1 MATSC
6 HFIFKSCLL
15 LLTLQTLFR
24 YHLAKPFAVFPYSC
38 ETHSFVRKG
47 GPCGRVSNFLCFALF
62 IYLIIYIYIFFFS
75 LKICTQ
81 IYIYIY
87 IYLFILYIRTR
98 ISTSCTSLVQT
109 YHFNLQVSTT
119 NSSIQKV
126 GSINAHGFHKQHNQK
141 NNQLSEAP
149 QNTCYAKK
157 LRELIAG

>member
-6 HFIFKSCLL
+6 HFIFISFLL

-24 YHLAKPFAVFPYSC
+24 YHLAKPFAVFTYSW

-47 GPCGRVSNFLCFALF
+47 GPYGRVSNFLCFALF
-62 IYLIIYIYIFFFS
+62 IYLIMYIYIYIFFFS
-75 LKICTQ
+75 LKICMQ

-87 IYLFILYIRTR
+87 ILYIR
-98 ISTSCTSLVQT
+98 IYTSCTSLVQT

-126 GSINAHGFHKQHNQK
+126 GSINAHGFHKQHDQK

-149 QNTCYAKK
+149 QNTCYAKN
-157 LRELIAG
+157 